1 MAQQLRLNQAV
12 FIGLA
17 AMLGAGLFVV
27 FGPAAELAGNQM
39 LLALVLAAAV
49 SYLNAASIAQLAA
62 KVEKPGG
69 AYAYARV
76 YLNDTWSFLAGS
88 AFLVGKIASAAAIA
102 LAVGTYVFP
111 QQAVL
116 IAVAAVVLMAVIN
129 ILGINR
135 TAFGSMILAIITI
148 SFLVF
153 VIIAAL
159 ISPISAS
166 TMLPTPS
173 FDGVLAAAA
182 IFFFA
187 FAGYARVAS
196 LGNEVSDPSRNIP
209 RAINISFLIVL
220 AIYAAL
226 TLVLPAKL
234 GADLA
239 LSSRAV
245 FDLVSVAIP
254 WFPVELVAV
263 VASVAALG
271 SLLALLAGM
280 SRTGAQMA
288 TDQELPEVFSLRLKN
303 QAPWLS
309 ELAVSALVIALV
321 LMGSLVFAIGISS
334 FAILLYYSI
343 ANYAAFRQPRADTS
357 RLKLFNF
364 VGLLLCLIIGLSV
377 PLQSL
382 ITGASVLA
390 AGLIIRWGIASW
402 KRIE

>member
-1 MAQQLRLNQAV
+1 M

-27 FGPAAELAGNQM
+27 FGPAAQLAGNQM
-39 LLALVLAAAV
+39 LLALLLAAAV

-62 KVEKPGG
+62 RVEKPGG

-102 LAVGTYVFP
+102 LAVGTYIFP

-116 IAVAAVVLMAVIN
+116 IAVASVVLMAVIN
-129 ILGINR
+129 IMGINR
-135 TAFGSMILAIITI
+135 TAFGSMVLAIITI

-153 VIIAAL
+153 VVIASIL
-159 ISPISAS
+159 SPISRS
-166 TMLPTPS
+166 TVLPTPS

-196 LGNEVSDPSRNIP
+196 LGKEVADPGRNIP
-209 RAINISFLIVL
+209 RAINLSFLVVL
-220 AIYAAL
+220 AIYASL
-226 TLVLPAKL
+226 TIVLPAKL

-245 FDLVSVAIP
+245 FDLVSVTIP

-263 VASVAALG
+263 VASIAALG

-288 TDQELPEVFSLRLKN
+288 MDEELPKIFSRRLKN
-303 QAPWLS
+303 QSPWLS
-309 ELAVSALVIALV
+309 ELAVSALVIVLV
-321 LMGSLVFAIGISS
+321 MVGSVVFAIGISS
-334 FAILLYYSI
+334 FAILFYYSI
-343 ANYAAFRQPRADTS
+343 ANYAAFRQPESESS
-357 RLKLFNF
+357 RLKIFN
-364 VGLLLCLIIGLSV
+364 VLGLLLCVAIGISV
-377 PLQSL
+377 PAQSL
-382 ITGASVLA
+382 LTGASLLVL
-390 AGLIIRWGIASW
+390 GLLIRWGIASW

>member
-1 MAQQLRLNQAV
+1 M

-27 FGPAAELAGNQM
+27 FGPAAQLAGNQM
-39 LLALVLAAAV
+39 LLALLLAAAV

-62 KVEKPGG
+62 RVEKPGG

-102 LAVGTYVFP
+102 LAVGTYIFP

-116 IAVAAVVLMAVIN
+116 IAVASVVLMAVIN
-129 ILGINR
+129 IMGINR
-135 TAFGSMILAIITI
+135 TAFGSMVLAIITI

-153 VIIAAL
+153 VVIASIL
-159 ISPISAS
+159 SPISRS
-166 TMLPTPS
+166 TVLPTPS

-196 LGNEVSDPSRNIP
+196 LGKEVADPGRNIP
-209 RAINISFLIVL
+209 RAINLSFLVVL
-220 AIYAAL
+220 AIYASL
-226 TLVLPAKL
+226 TIVLPAKL

-245 FDLVSVAIP
+245 FDLVSVTIP

-263 VASVAALG
+263 VASIAALG

-288 TDQELPEVFSLRLKN
+288 MDEELPKIFSRRLKN
-303 QAPWLS
+303 QSPWLS

-321 LMGSLVFAIGISS
+321 MVGSVVFAIGISS
-334 FAILLYYSI
+334 FAILFYYSI
-343 ANYAAFRQPRADTS
+343 ANYAAFRQPESESS
-357 RLKLFNF
+357 RLKIFN
-364 VGLLLCLIIGLSV
+364 VLGLLLCVAIGISV
-377 PLQSL
+377 PAQSL
-382 ITGASVLA
+382 LTGASLLVL
-390 AGLIIRWGIASW
+390 GLLIRWGIASW

>member
-1 MAQQLRLNQAV
+1 M

-27 FGPAAELAGNQM
+27 FGPAAQLAGNQM
-39 LLALVLAAAV
+39 LLALLLAAAV

-62 KVEKPGG
+62 RVEKPGG

-102 LAVGTYVFP
+102 LAVGTYIFP

-116 IAVAAVVLMAVIN
+116 IAVASVVLMAVIN
-129 ILGINR
+129 IMGINR
-135 TAFGSMILAIITI
+135 TAFGSMVLAIITI

-153 VIIAAL
+153 VVIASIL
-159 ISPISAS
+159 SPISRS
-166 TMLPTPS
+166 TVLPTPS

-196 LGNEVSDPSRNIP
+196 LGKEVADPGRNIP
-209 RAINISFLIVL
+209 RAINLSFLVVL
-220 AIYAAL
+220 AIYASL
-226 TLVLPAKL
+226 TIVLPAKL

-245 FDLVSVAIP
+245 FDLVSVTIP
-254 WFPVELVAV
+254 WFPVELVAL
-263 VASVAALG
+263 VASIAALG

-288 TDQELPEVFSLRLKN
+288 MDEELPKIFSRRLKN
-303 QAPWLS
+303 QSPWLS

-321 LMGSLVFAIGISS
+321 MVGSVVFAIGISS
-334 FAILLYYSI
+334 FAILFYYSI
-343 ANYAAFRQPRADTS
+343 ANYAAFRQPESESS
-357 RLKLFNF
+357 RLKIFN
-364 VGLLLCLIIGLSV
+364 VLGLLLCVAIGISV
-377 PLQSL
+377 PAQSL
-382 ITGASVLA
+382 LTGASLLVL
-390 AGLIIRWGIASW
+390 GLLIRWGIASW

>member
-1 MAQQLRLNQAV
+1 
-12 FIGLA
+12 
-17 AMLGAGLFVV
+17 MLGAGLFVV
-27 FGPAAELAGNQM
+27 FGPAAQLAGNQM
-39 LLALVLAAAV
+39 LLALLLAAAV

-62 KVEKPGG
+62 RVEKPGG

-102 LAVGTYVFP
+102 LAVGTYIFP

-135 TAFGSMILAIITI
+135 TAFGSMVLAIITI

-153 VIIAAL
+153 VVVASIL
-159 ISPISAS
+159 SPISRS
-166 TMLPTPS
+166 TVLPSPS

-196 LGNEVSDPSRNIP
+196 LGNEVADPGRNIP
-209 RAINISFLIVL
+209 RAINLSFLVVL
-220 AIYAAL
+220 VIYASL
-226 TLVLPAKL
+226 TIVLPAKL

-245 FDLVSVAIP
+245 FDLVSVTIP

-263 VASVAALG
+263 VASIAALG

-288 TDQELPEVFSLRLKN
+288 VDEELPKVFSRRLKN
-303 QAPWLS
+303 QSPWLS
-309 ELAVSALVIALV
+309 ELAVSALVILLV
-321 LMGSLVFAIGISS
+321 MVGSVVFAIGISS
-334 FAILLYYSI
+334 FAILFYYSI
-343 ANYAAFRQPRADTS
+343 ANYAAFRQPESESS
-357 RLKLFNF
+357 RLKIFN
-364 VGLLLCLIIGLSV
+364 VLGLLLCVVIGISV
-377 PLQSL
+377 PAQSL
-382 ITGASVLA
+382 MTGASLLVL
-390 AGLIIRWGIASW
+390 GLFIRWGIASW

>member
-1 MAQQLRLNQAV
+1 
-12 FIGLA
+12 
-17 AMLGAGLFVV
+17 MLGAGLFVV
-27 FGPAAELAGNQM
+27 FGPAAQLAGNQM
-39 LLALVLAAAV
+39 LLALLLAAAV

-62 KVEKPGG
+62 RVEKPGG

-102 LAVGTYVFP
+102 LAVGTYIFP

-116 IAVAAVVLMAVIN
+116 IAVASVVLMAVIN
-129 ILGINR
+129 IMGINR
-135 TAFGSMILAIITI
+135 TAFGSMVLAIITI

-153 VIIAAL
+153 VVIASIL
-159 ISPISAS
+159 SPISRS
-166 TMLPTPS
+166 TVLPSPS

-196 LGNEVSDPSRNIP
+196 LGNEVADPGRNIP
-209 RAINISFLIVL
+209 RAINLSFLVVL
-220 AIYAAL
+220 VIYASL
-226 TLVLPAKL
+226 TIVLPAKL

-245 FDLVSVAIP
+245 FDLVSVTVP
-254 WFPVELVAV
+254 WFPVELVSV
-263 VASVAALG
+263 VASIAALG

-288 TDQELPEVFSLRLKN
+288 VDEELPKVFSRRLKN
-303 QAPWLS
+303 QSPWLS
-309 ELAVSALVIALV
+309 ELAVSALVIVLV
-321 LMGSLVFAIGISS
+321 MVGSVVFAIGISS
-334 FAILLYYSI
+334 FAILFYYSI
-343 ANYAAFRQPRADTS
+343 ANYAAFRQPESESS
-357 RLKLFNF
+357 RLKIFN
-364 VGLLLCLIIGLSV
+364 VLGLLLCVVIGISV
-377 PLQSL
+377 PAQSL
-382 ITGASVLA
+382 LTGASLLVL
-390 AGLIIRWGIASW
+390 GLLIRWGIASW

>member
-1 MAQQLRLNQAV
+1 
-12 FIGLA
+12 
-17 AMLGAGLFVV
+17 MLGAGLFVV
-27 FGPAAELAGNQM
+27 FGPAAQLAGNQM
-39 LLALVLAAAV
+39 LLALLLAAAV

-62 KVEKPGG
+62 RVEKPGG

-102 LAVGTYVFP
+102 LAVGTYIFP

-116 IAVAAVVLMAVIN
+116 IAVASVVLMAVIN
-129 ILGINR
+129 IMGINR
-135 TAFGSMILAIITI
+135 TAFGSMVLAIITI

-153 VIIAAL
+153 VVIASIL
-159 ISPISAS
+159 SPISRS
-166 TMLPTPS
+166 TVLPTPS

-196 LGNEVSDPSRNIP
+196 LGKEVADPGRNIP
-209 RAINISFLIVL
+209 RAINLSFLVVL
-220 AIYAAL
+220 AIYASL
-226 TLVLPAKL
+226 TIVLPAKL

-245 FDLVSVAIP
+245 FDLVSVTIP

-263 VASVAALG
+263 VASIAALG

-288 TDQELPEVFSLRLKN
+288 MDEELPKIFSRRLKN
-303 QAPWLS
+303 QSPWLS

-321 LMGSLVFAIGISS
+321 MVGSVVFAIGISS
-334 FAILLYYSI
+334 FAILFYYSI
-343 ANYAAFRQPRADTS
+343 ANYAAFRQPESESS
-357 RLKLFNF
+357 RLKIFN
-364 VGLLLCLIIGLSV
+364 VLGLLLCVAIGISV
-377 PLQSL
+377 PAQSL
-382 ITGASVLA
+382 LTGASLLVL
-390 AGLIIRWGIASW
+390 GLLIRWGIASW